1 MYMLEILDSKPSED
15 LLIQKKSNQNSGNF
29 TTVLVRIFMNRSL
42 ESRLSKQLIMID
54 INMFA
59 CFSFVL
65 VTQASCHF

>member
-1 MYMLEILDSKPSED
+1 MLEILDSKPSED
-15 LLIQKKSNQNSGNF
+15 LFIQKKSNQNSGNF
-29 TTVLVRIFMNRSL
+29 TTVLVRIFMN
-42 ESRLSKQLIMID
+42 SRLSKQLIMID

>member
-29 TTVLVRIFMNRSL
+29 TTVLVRIFMN
-42 ESRLSKQLIMID
+42 SRLSKQLIMID